1 MPGSGIGF
9 AVLESLVFAL
19 ATALFLYS
27 FWTRIKLMNTGQPDV
42 VKRWDRIPDRIIKVV
57 EEVGG
62 HTKHFRDWYAGPMHF
77 FIFYGFVVLFISIL
91 NFFWDGLGITRDTWD
106 KLGLGLIGQFVN
118 GNALPFTEGFIW
130 YHAAM
135 NLFFV
140 LVIVALAMAAYRRLI
155 IKPERLEL
163 KPEALLILA
172 LIFGVIITDALIE
185 STKFVREG
193 VTLSQAL
200 SMGAFF
206 SGFFIPVWNAI
217 GVSTEHSGGIAY
229 AVCWWCHAAIL
240 LGFLNFLPIS
250 KHMHIL
256 LSIPNIFM
264 QSLEPKGAVPPI
276 PGLEEREA
284 WGVHTIPEHTWKSLM
299 DGLTC
304 AECGR
309 CQEQCPAYNTKKPLS
324 PKKIHLDI
332 KHLLIEEGFVEEGKE
347 REAIISE
354 KWTKPEEIWSCT
366 TCRACMTE
374 CPVGNE
380 HIPKIIDY
388 RRYLTLMEGNIAP
401 EAQLTLQ
408 NLEKNSNPWGVG
420 FDQRG
425 KWAEGLD
432 VPVFAEGAQAE
443 YCYYVGCAGSFD
455 DRYKKVSTNF
465 VKILKKAGVSFAILG
480 VEEGCCGDTA
490 RRLGNEYLFKI
501 MAEQNITTFNNHKIK
516 KFITTCPHG
525 FNAIKNEYRQFGFEP
540 AEVWHHTDFI
550 LKLIKEGKIKL
561 NNPVEAG
568 AVTYHD
574 SCYLGRHNDIYDSPR
589 EIVKAMP
596 GAEYR
601 EMGRHLSRSFC
612 CGAGGGM
619 MWMEEHHE
627 RMNINRAKEA
637 IGTGAKVIAVAC
649 PFCLT
654 MLEDGVK
661 SEGKE
666 ESVKTL
672 EITEMVAKAMGDT

>member
-9 AVLESLVFAL
+9 AVLEILVFAL
-19 ATALFLYS
+19 ASTLFFYS
-27 FWTRIKLMNTGQPDV
+27 FYERIMLIRTGAPEV
-42 VKRWDRIPDRIIKVV
+42 FKRWDNLPARIRLIID
-57 EEVGG
+57 EVGG
-62 HTKHFRDWYAGPMHF
+62 HIKHFRDWYAGPMHF
-77 FIFYGFVVLFISIL
+77 AIFYGFCFLFISIC
-91 NFFWDGLGITRDTWD
+91 NFFWEGLGVTRESWEHI
-106 KLGLGLIGQFVN
+106 GLGFIVPYVRGETAFPFVS
-118 GNALPFTEGFIW
+118 GWAW
-130 YHAAM
+130 YHVLM
-135 NLFFV
+135 NIWFV
-140 LVIVALAMAAYRRLI
+140 LVLVAMGMAFYRRLI
-155 IKPERLEL
+155 VRPERLEL
-163 KPEALLILA
+163 TKEALLILA
-172 LIFGVIITDALIE
+172 LITGVIVTDVFLE
-185 STKFVREG
+185 STKMAMGE
-193 VTLSQAL
+193 A
-200 SMGAFF
+200 MPGAFF
-206 SGFFIPVWNAI
+206 SSLFVPAFKPLNAK
-217 GVSTEHSGGIAY
+217 IAY
-229 AVCWWCHAAIL
+229 AVMWWLHAVIL
-240 LGFLNFLPIS
+240 LGFLNYLPIS

-284 WGVHTIPEHTWKSLM
+284 WGAHTIPELSWKALM

-304 AECGR
+304 QECGR

-332 KHLLIEEGFVEEGKE
+332 KHLLVEEGFVEPGKE
-347 REAIISE
+347 REPIISD
-354 KWTKPEEIWSCT
+354 KWTTPAEVWSCT

-380 HIPKIIDY
+380 HIPKIIEY
-388 RRYLTLMEGNIAP
+388 RRYLTLMEGSIAP

-432 VPVFAEGAQAE
+432 VPVYAEGAQAE
-443 YCYYVGCAGSFD
+443 WCYYVGCAGSFD

-465 VKILKKAGVSFAILG
+465 VKILKKAGVSFAVLG

-501 MAEQNITTFNNHKIK
+501 MAEQNIATFNNYKIK

-525 FNAIKNEYRQFGFEP
+525 YNALKNEYRQFGFQPE
-540 AEVWHHTDFI
+540 AVMHHTELI
-550 LKLIKEGKIKL
+550 AELIKQGKLRL
-561 NNPVEAG
+561 NQPVAAG

-574 SCYLGRHNDIYDSPR
+574 SCYLGRHNDIYDAPR
-589 EIVKAMP
+589 EIIKAIP
-596 GAEYR
+596 GAELK

-612 CGAGGGM
+612 CGAGGGL
-619 MWMEEHHE
+619 MWLEEHGD
-627 RMNINRAKEA
+627 RMNVNRAKEA
-637 IGTGAKVIAVAC
+637 IGTGAKTIAVAC

-661 SEGKE
+661 DEKME
-666 ESVKTL
+666 ESVKTMD
-672 EITEMVAKAMGDT
+672 ITEIVAKAIAE